1 MIIALYSLPVVLSL
15 LVTAAHFLRAGQM
28 FLAVLCLLLP
38 LLLLLA
44 RPWSA
49 RVLQAALVLGAL
61 EWMYTLGGLV
71 ALRMELGQPVARM
84 ALILGGVA
92 VFTAASALVF
102 QSAPMA
108 RRHRIAG
115 VSGGAG

>member
-1 MIIALYSLPVVLSL
+1 MIIALYCIPVVLSL

-38 LLLLLA
+38 LLLMLA

-49 RVLQAALVLGAL
+49 RLMQGALVLAAM

-71 ALRMELGQPVARM
+71 ALRSELGQPVARM
-84 ALILGGVA
+84 ALILGAVA

-108 RRHRIAG
+108 RRYGIASASVG
-115 VSGGAG
+115 TG

>member
-1 MIIALYSLPVVLSL
+1 MLPGSLSRAL
-15 LVTAAHFLRAGQM
+15 AGLIGRFQ
-28 FLAVLCLLLP
+28 AEAD
-38 LLLLLA
+38 A
-44 RPWSA
+44 RG
-49 RVLQAALVLGAL
+49 LQAALVLGAL